1 MNAASA
7 EPHPTRLA
15 ETKSPD
21 EGPWTRSRWLTVV
34 ALVFSAH
41 VLLLFAFG
49 GRKQVVPRAV
59 TNVPTLSLADYSSE
73 WLALNDP
80 TLFALPHQ
88 KDFASAVWLPAH
100 SVNPPSFRWT
110 GAARRTVLV
119 RRETWSAFQR
129 IHADQPFPGL

>member
-1 MNAASA
+1 MI
-7 EPHPTRLA
+7 
-15 ETKSPD
+15 
-21 EGPWTRSRWLTVV
+21 
-34 ALVFSAH
+34 ALVFAAH

-59 TNVPTLSLADYSSE
+59 ANVPTLNLADNSSE

-80 TLFALPHQ
+80 TLFALPNQ

-110 GAARRTVLV
+110 GTAALAALV
-119 RRETWSAFQR
+119 RR
-129 IHADQPFPGL
+129 